1 MRRAAIPFGVIAVLL
16 GTALS
21 AAAETAPLA
30 VDDWVETDGKT
41 VQIHVLAND
50 SGDFDPST
58 LFLVTEPTQ
67 GMASVIATGSPKV
80 KYSATGSGT
89 DTFQYSVC
97 NSAGACSTATITV
110 NIAPVA
116 TTTTAVVATTTA
128 APTPT
133 TTTSPVVTLPPTTAP
148 TAPAMGT
155 TLPVTTAPTI
165 PATTLPSAVSSSV
178 PSDPFAGLAIGPAR
192 PMAAAGTTVG
202 EPHEIDIAEDVRFL
216 GRSGADTLKL
226 VAAPAVMVSGILGF
240 LLVGLPQNALGGMLG
255 FLVAKRRGDKKDGD
269 QQI

>member
-1 MRRAAIPFGVIAVLL
+1 MRRAAILVGVIAVLL

-30 VDDWVETDGKT
+30 VDDWAETDGKT
-41 VQIHVLAND
+41 VQIQVLAND

-80 KYSATGSGT
+80 KYTPTGSGP
-89 DTFQYSVC
+89 DTFQYSIC

-110 NIAPVA
+110 NIVSVA
-116 TTTTAVVATTTA
+116 TTTTAAVTTTSA

-133 TTTSPVVTLPPTTAP
+133 TTTSPVVTSPPITAP
-148 TAPAMGT
+148 TPTIGT
-155 TLPVTTAPTI
+155 TPPV
-165 PATTLPSAVSSSV
+165 TTLPSSVSTTIPPDPLAALAVGSGT
-178 PSDPFAGLAIGPAR
+178 PI
-192 PMAAAGTTVG
+192 AAAGTTVG
-202 EPHEIDIAEDVRFL
+202 EPHEIDIAKDVRFL

-226 VAAPAVMVSGILGF
+226 VAVPAVMVSGIVGF
-240 LLVGLPQNALGGMLG
+240 LLVGLPQNALGGLLG
-255 FLVAKRRGDKKDGD
+255 FLVAKRRRDKKEG

>member
-1 MRRAAIPFGVIAVLL
+1 VRRAAILVGVIAVLL

-30 VDDWVETDGKT
+30 VDDWAETDGKT
-41 VQIHVLAND
+41 VQIQVLAND

-80 KYSATGSGT
+80 KYTPTGSGP
-89 DTFQYSVC
+89 DTFQYSIC

-110 NIAPVA
+110 NIVSVAP
-116 TTTTAVVATTTA
+116 TTTAAVTTTSA

-133 TTTSPVVTLPPTTAP
+133 TTTSPVVTSPPITAP
-148 TAPAMGT
+148 TPTIGT
-155 TLPVTTAPTI
+155 TPPVTTAPT
-165 PATTLPSAVSSSV
+165 PTTLPSSVSTTVPPDPLAALAVGSGT
-178 PSDPFAGLAIGPAR
+178 PI
-192 PMAAAGTTVG
+192 AAAGTTVG
-202 EPHEIDIAEDVRFL
+202 EPHEIDIAKDVRFL

-226 VAAPAVMVSGILGF
+226 VAVPAVMVSGIVGF
-240 LLVGLPQNALGGMLG
+240 LLVGLPQNALGGLLG
-255 FLVAKRRGDKKDGD
+255 FLVAKRRRDKKEG